1 MSRGG
6 GAEGPTRTGP
16 RVLPHRPAP
25 RAHPDLA
32 RRILAEGHAI
42 CSRTMTH
49 PLTFARGAPAEI
61 RRQVVDAQSAIVDAT
76 GAAPRLF
83 RGPGGAWSPTVL
95 QTAAGNGMVPIDW
108 KAEPRTGPAPAPPI
122 SSVACWPPGR
132 ATSGSATT
140 VVAIG
145 RRPCRYSGKVLPV
158 LLRRGLTFVVPL

>member
-1 MSRGG
+1 VRK
-6 GAEGPTRTGP
+6 A
-16 RVLPHRPAP
+16 RPALD
-25 RAHPDLA
+25 RGYSLIGRHPG
-32 RRILAEGHAI
+32 RIPTWPGGSSLSGHAI
-42 CSRTMTH
+42 CGHTMTH

-132 ATSGSATT
+132 ATSGSATM

-145 RRPCRYSGKVLPV
+145 RTPCRYSGKVLPV
-158 LLRRGLTFVVPL
+158 LVRRGRTFVVPL